1 MGRVEGKVALVTG
14 AASGIGRATALRL
27 AEQGARVVVTDR
39 QVEAG
44 EAVAA
49 EIGAAAFFQA
59 LDVTREAEWVAAME
73 ATVRRFGRLDVLV
86 NNAGVGVVKDIE
98 STTLEEWRFVH
109 AVNAEG
115 VFLGCREAIKVMKAT
130 AASGGGGSI
139 VNVSS
144 IAGLV
149 GEATL
154 AAYCSSK
161 GAVRLLTKS
170 IAMHCAQRG
179 YGIRCNSVHPSFI
192 ATPMVEAMI
201 EASPDHDKARAQM
214 TRAAPLGRLGD
225 VDDVAY
231 LVLYLAS
238 DESKFITGAEMVVDG
253 GATAR

>member
-27 AEQGARVVVTDR
+27 AAEGARVVVTDR
-39 QVEAG
+39 LVEAG

-49 EIGAAAFFQA
+49 EIGPSAFFQP
-59 LDVTREAEWVAAME
+59 LDVTREAEWIAAME

-115 VFLGCREAIKVMKAT
+115 VFLGCREAIKVMKG
-130 AASGGGGSI
+130 AAAGAGGSI

-201 EASPDHDKARAQM
+201 EASPDHDKARAQL

-231 LVLYLAS
+231 LILYLAS